1 MGLLRPRHYLGT
13 RKGQLSG
20 SRESGSSEDPSP
32 AGRVTV
38 PLVTQK
44 LSKLVRNVSLG
55 FSYSFLS
62 QEMCT
67 HRQSAWHLTAVSK
80 ENLHR
85 DGILVPVDL
94 FLIFPVTALPM
105 NGTSCLSFARGIK
118 KKKIWSSAVL
128 LGRRL
133 QNKNKLC
140 GNKQL
145 MAHLEIQRDRN
156 WKEDFRSQY
165 NRFRDLEVEN
175 QHFREISISLQPA
188 VIKKKKKKT

>member
-67 HRQSAWHLTAVSK
+67 HRQSAWHSTAVSK

-118 KKKIWSSAVL
+118 KKKSGALQYCWVEGFKIKISFVGISNSWPIWKSRGTGI
-128 LGRRL
+128 GR
-133 QNKNKLC
+133 K
-140 GNKQL
+140 
-145 MAHLEIQRDRN
+145 I
-156 WKEDFRSQY
+156 
-165 NRFRDLEVEN
+165 LEVSTTDSGTW
-175 QHFREISISLQPA
+175 RLKISILGKSQFLYSLQWL
-188 VIKKKKKKT
+188 KKKKKKT